1 MTRTLL
7 CFGDSNTY
15 GTPPIHAL
23 TEPHRRFDAATRW
36 PRLALQHLGEGWDL
50 VEQGLPGR
58 TAQFSDTV
66 MGSHMNAVEALKI
79 ALESAGP
86 IDALTIMLGTN
97 DVKAA
102 YAVPPEQVTAGIAGL
117 LCIALSQVMQDR
129 HGGFKVLVI
138 CPPPVEEAGCL
149 KAMFWGGRARSLG
162 LPPLYRGLAE
172 AFGVGFLDAGAHV
185 TVSPIDGV
193 HLDEAG
199 HAVLGRVVAEEV
211 ARLVG

>member
-15 GTPPIHAL
+15 GTPPMASL

-36 PRLALQHLGEGWDL
+36 PRLVAGHLGAGWEV

-58 TAQFSDTV
+58 TAQFPDTV
-66 MGSHMNAVEALKI
+66 MGAHMNGAEGLKI
-79 ALESAGP
+79 ALESCGP

-102 YAVPPEQVTAGIAGL
+102 YAVPAEQVAAGIAGL
-117 LCIALSQVMQDR
+117 LCVALSQAMQDR
-129 HGGFKVLVI
+129 HGGFRVLVI
-138 CPPPVEEAGCL
+138 CPTPVEEAGCL
-149 KAMFWGGRARSLG
+149 KAIFWGGRARALA
-162 LPPLYRGLAE
+162 LPPVYRDLAE
-172 AFGVGFLDAGAHV
+172 VFGVGFLDAGEHV
-185 TVSPIDGV
+185 AVSPIDGV

-199 HAVLGRVVAEEV
+199 HAVLGRVVADAV
-211 ARLVG
+211 VRLVG

>member
-15 GTPPIHAL
+15 GTPPTHSL
-23 TEPHRRFDAATRW
+23 TEPHRRFDAETRW
-36 PRLALQHLGEGWDL
+36 PRLALRHLGPGWDL

-66 MGSHMNAVEALKI
+66 MGDHMNGVAALKV

-102 YAVPPEQVTAGIAGL
+102 YAVPPEQVAAGIAGL
-117 LCIALSQVMQDR
+117 LCIALSQPMQDR

-138 CPPPVEEAGCL
+138 CPTPVEEAGCL
-149 KAMFWGGRARSLG
+149 RAIFWGGRARALA
-162 LPPLYRGLAE
+162 LPPLYRGLTE

-185 TVSPIDGV
+185 AVSPIDGV

-199 HAVLGRVVAEEV
+199 HAVLGRAVAEEV